1 MAFGS
6 RILKILLFLN
16 FGGVQVLA
24 TGKSTGVEID
34 IKYAVIGTILGIII
48 SVGFLALKI
57 CMIRKH
63 MFDNDSSDI
72 LRMSPQYV
80 KNCGT
85 SSTDLFSTCFIWS
98 RCSSQHS
105 FLCCPFC
112 LPNSTRN
119 TLPLKS
125 KHDGLIVND
134 GEKHQL

>member
-63 MFDNDSSDI
+63 MFDNDSSDA
-72 LRMSPQYV
+72 
-80 KNCGT
+80 T
-85 SSTDLFSTCFIWS
+85 SRRKSNVRSNLN
-98 RCSSQHS
+98 SSD
-105 FLCCPFC
+105 
-112 LPNSTRN
+112 R
-119 TLPLKS
+119 
-125 KHDGLIVND
+125 DGQVIKL
-134 GEKHQL
+134 